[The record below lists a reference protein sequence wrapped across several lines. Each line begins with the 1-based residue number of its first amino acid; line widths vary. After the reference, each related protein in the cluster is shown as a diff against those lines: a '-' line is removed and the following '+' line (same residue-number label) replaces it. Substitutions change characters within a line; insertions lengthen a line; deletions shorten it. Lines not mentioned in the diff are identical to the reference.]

1 MTRVAELHG
10 HLSRVLCMAMSPDG
24 QAVAS
29 VGADETLRIWK
40 CFTHEQKVK
49 KGSAKGGQKDSS
61 SQLMDVMRLR

>member
-1 MTRVAELHG
+1 
-10 HLSRVLCMAMSPDG
+10 MAMSPDG